1 MIIKETTSLITRDG
15 IRLDADIY
23 RPDIEEKLPVLLMR
37 QPYGRA
43 IASTVVYAHPK
54 WYAQQGYIVVI
65 QDVRGRGTSEGKFQL
80 FTNEIEDGLDTINW
94 VANLPH
100 SNGQV
105 GMYGFS
111 YQGLTQVYAASSRP
125 KALKTICPA
134 MMSYDLYRDWA
145 YEGGAFCLYAN
156 LGWAIQIAAETARLK
171 GDKTA
176 YNSLYQ
182 ASRNLPFFDPIP
194 ASPEALKIHDSNSFY
209 HQWLAHNQPDE
220 YWQNLSPK
228 LDNLDLPMLH
238 IGGWF
243 DTYLRG
249 TINFYQEMVKRSSSP
264 QYLIV
269 GPWAH
274 LPWGRKVGSV
284 NYGLTASSFI
294 DNLQIQWFDTFLK
307 AKENPIF
314 NQNQVCLF
322 EMGSQE
328 WRQFQQWPSSPSQI
342 YYLSTNGLANLRED
356 AGILTPNCPEN
367 SQEDIFVHDPWR
379 PVPALGGHAMYPT
392 GSFDRSS
399 LDCRSDIVTY
409 TSEPLSQDL
418 HLAGDLAVEI
428 YCTADQPTFDL
439 SAVLSEVKPDG
450 SVYNFSQGYQRI
462 TTINLNTNNDF
473 SQDKNINSYQIKL
486 QPTCIKIPQNHC
498 LRLSI
503 SGACFPAYPVNSGTE
518 KPLNQTHLIEYKIIT
533 LTIHSGG
540 NFSSKIIL
548 SHQNFSSYLLSRE
561 PVERSKG

>member
-1 MIIKETTSLITRDG
+1 MIIQETASLITRDG

-23 RPDIEEKLPVLLMR
+23 RPDTEEKLPVLLMR

-65 QDVRGRGTSEGKFQL
+65 QDVRGRGTSQGKFKL
-80 FTNEIEDGLDTINW
+80 FTHEIEDGLDTINW
-94 VANLPH
+94 VANFPH
-100 SNGQV
+100 SNGRV

-111 YQGLTQVYAASSRP
+111 YQGLTQVYAASNRP

-134 MMSYDLYRDWA
+134 MMSHDLYGDWA
-145 YEGGAFCLYAN
+145 YEGGAFCLFAN
-156 LGWAIQIAAETARLK
+156 LGWAMQISAETARLK
-171 GDKTA
+171 HNKTA

-182 ASRNLPFFDPIP
+182 ASRNLPFFDAIP
-194 ASPEALKIHDSNSFY
+194 ASPEVLKLHDPDSFY
-209 HQWLAHNQPDE
+209 HEWLAHDQPDK
-220 YWQNLSPK
+220 YWETLSPK

-249 TINFYQEMVKRSSSP
+249 TIHFYQEMVKRSHAS
-264 QYLIV
+264 QYLII

-284 NYGLTASSFI
+284 NYGLTASSLI
-294 DNLQIQWFDTFLK
+294 DSLQIQWFDTFLK
-307 AKENPIF
+307 GKENSIF

-322 EMGSQE
+322 EMGSQV
-328 WRQFQQWPSSPSQI
+328 WRQFKQWPSSPSQI
-342 YYLSTNGLANLRED
+342 YFLSTNGLASLRED
-356 AGILTPNCPEN
+356 AGILTLNCPKN
-367 SQEDIFVHDPWR
+367 SQEDVFVHDPWR
-379 PVPALGGHAMYPT
+379 PVPALGGHAIYPT

-399 LDCRSDIVTY
+399 LDCRTDIVTY

-418 HLAGDLAVEI
+418 YLAGDLTVEI
-428 YCTADQPTFDL
+428 YCSADTPSFDL
-439 SAVLSEVKPDG
+439 SAVLSEVKSDG
-450 SVYNFSQGYQRI
+450 SVYNFSQGYRKI
-462 TTINLNTNNDF
+462 HNNYNTNNDF
-473 SQDKNINSYQIKL
+473 IQHKNINCYPIKL

-503 SGACFPAYPVNSGTE
+503 SGACFPAYTVNSGTQ
-518 KPLNQTHLIEYKIIT
+518 KPLNQTHLIDNQIIT
-533 LTIHSGG
+533 LTIYTGG
-540 NFSSKIIL
+540 NFPSKIIL
-548 SHQNFSSYLLSRE
+548 SN
-561 PVERSKG
+561 PD

>member
-1 MIIKETTSLITRDG
+1 MIIKETASLITRDG

-23 RPDIEEKLPVLLMR
+23 RPQTEEKLPVLLMR

-65 QDVRGRGTSEGKFQL
+65 QDVRGRGTSEGEFQL
-80 FTNEIEDGLDTINW
+80 FIHEIEDGLDTINW
-94 VANLPH
+94 VANLPY

-111 YQGLTQVYAASSRP
+111 YQGMTQIYAASTRP
-125 KALKTICPA
+125 KALKTVCPA
-134 MMSYDLYRDWA
+134 MMSHDLYRDWA

-156 LGWAIQIAAETARLK
+156 LGWAIQISAETARLK
-171 GDKTA
+171 EDETA

-194 ASPEALKIHDSNSFY
+194 ASPEVLKKHDPDSFY
-209 HQWLAHNQPDE
+209 HEWLAQDQPDE

-243 DTYLRG
+243 DIYLKG
-249 TINFYQEMVKRSSSP
+249 TIHFYQEMVNRSQHP
-264 QYLIV
+264 QHLII

-274 LPWGRKVGSV
+274 LPWGRKVGTL
-284 NYGLTASSFI
+284 NYGLTASTFI
-294 DNLQIQWFDTFLK
+294 DTLQIQWFDTFLK
-307 AKENPIF
+307 GKENPIF
-314 NQNQVCLF
+314 NQNRVDLF
-322 EMGSQE
+322 EMGSQN
-328 WRQFQQWPSSPSQI
+328 WREFKQWPSSSSQV

-356 AGILTPNCPEN
+356 AGILTPNCPNN
-367 SQEDIFVHDPWR
+367 SQEDVFVHDPWR

-392 GSFDRSS
+392 GSFDRST

-409 TSEPLSQDL
+409 TSETLSQDL
-418 HLAGDLAVEI
+418 HLAGDLTVEL
-428 YCTADQPTFDL
+428 YCTADTPSFDL
-439 SAVLSEVKPDG
+439 CAVLSEVKPDG

-462 TTINLNTNNDF
+462 NLTK
-473 SQDKNINSYQIKL
+473 SNINPILSQEENINCYQIKM
-486 QPTCIKIPQNHC
+486 QPTCIKILQGHC

-503 SGACFPAYPVNSGTE
+503 SAACFPAYPVNPGLE
-518 KPLNQTHLIEYKIIT
+518 KPINQTRLMDHQIIT
-533 LTIHSGG
+533 LNINSGG
-540 NFSSKIIL
+540 DFPSKVIL
-548 SHQNFSSYLLSRE
+548 ST
-561 PVERSKG
+561 PD

>member
-1 MIIKETTSLITRDG
+1 MIIQETASLITRDG

-23 RPDIEEKLPVLLMR
+23 RPDTEEKLPVLLMR

-65 QDVRGRGTSEGKFQL
+65 QDVRGRGTSQGKFKL
-80 FTNEIEDGLDTINW
+80 FTHETEDGLDTINW
-94 VANLPH
+94 VANFPN

-111 YQGLTQVYAASSRP
+111 YQGLTQVYAASNHP

-134 MMSYDLYRDWA
+134 MMSYDLYGDWA
-145 YEGGAFCLYAN
+145 YEGGAFCLSAN
-156 LGWAIQIAAETARLK
+156 LGWAMQISAETARLNK
-171 GDKTA
+171 DEIA

-194 ASPEALKIHDSNSFY
+194 ASPDVLKIHDSDSFY
-209 HQWLAHNQPDE
+209 HEWLAHDQPDE

-249 TINFYQEMVKRSSSP
+249 TINFYQEMVKRASSP
-264 QYLIV
+264 QYLII

-294 DNLQIQWFDTFLK
+294 DSLQIQWFDTFLK
-307 AKENPIF
+307 GKENPIF

-322 EMGSQE
+322 EMGTQV
-328 WRQFQQWPSSPSQI
+328 WREFKQWPSSPAPI

-356 AGILTPNCPEN
+356 AGILTLNCPEN
-367 SQEDIFVHDPWR
+367 SQEDVFVHDPWR
-379 PVPALGGHAMYPT
+379 PVPALGGHAIYPT

-418 HLAGDLAVEI
+418 YLAGDLTVEI
-428 YCTADQPTFDL
+428 YCSADRPSFDL

-450 SVYNFSQGYQRI
+450 SVNNFSQGYRKI
-462 TTINLNTNNDF
+462 DNNYNTNNDF
-473 SQDKNINSYQIKL
+473 IQHKNINLYSIKL
-486 QPTCIKIPQNHC
+486 QATCIRIPQNHC

-503 SGACFPAYPVNSGTE
+503 SGACFPAYPVNSGTQ
-518 KPLNQTHLIEYKIIT
+518 KPLNQTHLIDNQIIT
-533 LTIHSGG
+533 LTIYTGS
-540 NFSSKIIL
+540 NFPSKIIL
-548 SHQNFSSYLLSRE
+548 SN
-561 PVERSKG
+561 PD